1 MALYVVVPTLLGF
14 MYYKVTFEGCLIKV
28 YISLVHSLG
37 PQSSSNKPWNTLLS
51 AWMNPNSPTLGQ
63 GNYLKRKNPDKKLY
77 ITWGGDPKLQFWS
90 WNWIPPSASGKD
102 KLCGEQCTL
111 FVNRVCKDKP
121 ICFLQLELISNF
133 PRVQPS
139 VSRSAPCRWSLAV
152 LILNTPLDWVTMW
165 KLHMLLGVGLPGK
178 GITTRILLCL
188 HPASCL

>member
-1 MALYVVVPTLLGF
+1 MG
-14 MYYKVTFEGCLIKV
+14 
-28 YISLVHSLG
+28 HSPG
-37 PQSSSNKPWNTLLS
+37 PQSSSTKPWNTLLS

-63 GNYLKRKNPDKKLY
+63 GNYLKRKNLDKKLY
-77 ITWGGDPKLQFWS
+77 MTWGVIQSCSSKVETGFPQVPVAKT
-90 WNWIPPSASGKD
+90 NCVENKCA
-102 KLCGEQCTL
+102 L

-139 VSRSAPCRWSLAV
+139 VLRSAPCRWSLAV
-152 LILNTPLDWVTMW
+152 LILNTPLDWVTPL

-178 GITTRILLCL
+178 GVTIRILLCP